1 MRSGRPT
8 GLFMKK
14 NAGKYGLKSI
24 RTRILV
30 FSILATLIPSFGMGL
45 LLNMMLHKTLTE
57 KVEQQLIASSNLIE
71 KEISLWFKELSYD
84 LYVFSN
90 SFVVSE
96 NLTKYLNTQ
105 DGTATDKADPSKY
118 IRTIETYLSSV
129 QAQFNDFARLFVLN
143 NDGTVVAASAKLDR
157 GRPVQLPDDVAS
169 QVNST
174 TYIRG
179 DVYLDEANNSPLML
193 MGIPLFSEQYHGQ
206 VGILAIEVRLQ
217 GILPL
222 LDTVLSNTN
231 MDNQVHGT
239 LIRLKDGQ
247 HFLSTRKVADYL
259 TPATASDHILSFF
272 NTLPTLRDFSDSLD
286 VRSVGVFT
294 PLRQFQWGLI
304 LAENYN
310 DVYARAIHSRNRN
323 FLITCCFGLLM
334 GLIAY
339 VFAKQITAPL
349 RALTEGAQRV
359 ANGDL
364 DVRLPIQK
372 NDELGFTTR
381 VFNTMVIE
389 LQQTLTKLE
398 ELATTD
404 ALTNLDNRKKIMQ
417 KLFNQFRHYQRYRV
431 DFSVLMID
439 VDHFKNINDTYGHP
453 AGDAVLKEMASI
465 FRETLRSLDSAGRYG
480 GEEFLVVMTGS
491 AGENAFQAAERLRR
505 AVNEH
510 TFTYEK
516 RCIRVN
522 VSIGITKSSPQD
534 ENEHRLIERADQALY
549 QAKRKGRNQVVYLPY
564 KPAASSQNGRVISLL
579 RSAE

>member
-1 MRSGRPT
+1 
-8 GLFMKK
+8 MKK
-14 NAGKYGLKSI
+14 NVGKYGLRSI

-105 DGTATDKADPSKY
+105 DGTATDKTDSSKY
-118 IRTIETYLSSV
+118 IRTIETYLTSV
-129 QAQFNDFARLFVLN
+129 QAQFSDFARLFVLN
-143 NDGTVVAASAKLDR
+143 NDGTVVAASDTPDR
-157 GRPVQLPDDVAS
+157 DRPVQLPDDVAS
-169 QVNST
+169 QVNLT

-193 MGIPLFSEQYHGQ
+193 IGIPLFSEQYHGQ
-206 VGILAIEVRLQ
+206 AGILAIEVRLQ
-217 GILPL
+217 GILSL
-222 LDTVLSNTN
+222 FDTVLSNTN
-231 MDNQVHGT
+231 MDNQVRGS
-239 LIRLKDGQ
+239 LIRLKDGR
-247 HFLSTRKVADYL
+247 HFLSNHKAADHII
-259 TPATASDHILSFF
+259 PATASDDILSFF
-272 NTLPTLRDFSDSLD
+272 NTPPSLQDFSDSHE

-294 PLRQFQWGLI
+294 PLRQFKWGLI

-339 VFAKQITAPL
+339 FFAKRITAPL

-364 DVRLPIQK
+364 DVRLPIHK

-381 VFNTMVIE
+381 VFNKMVIE

-404 ALTNLDNRKKIMQ
+404 ALTNLDNRKQILK
-417 KLFNQFRHYQRYRV
+417 KLFNQFKHYQRYRV
-431 DFSVLMID
+431 DFSVVMID
-439 VDHFKNINDTYGHP
+439 ADHFKNINDTYGHP
-453 AGDAVLKEMASI
+453 AGDAVLKQMASI
-465 FRETLRSLDSAGRYG
+465 FHETLRSLDSAGRYG

-491 AGENAFQAAERLRR
+491 AGENAFQAAERIRR
-505 AVNEH
+505 AVSEH
-510 TFTYEK
+510 TFTYGNNSLK
-516 RCIRVN
+516 VN

-549 QAKRKGRNQVVYLPY
+549 QAKRNGRNQVVYLPN
-564 KPAASSQNGRVISLL
+564 KPTTSNQTGRVISLL